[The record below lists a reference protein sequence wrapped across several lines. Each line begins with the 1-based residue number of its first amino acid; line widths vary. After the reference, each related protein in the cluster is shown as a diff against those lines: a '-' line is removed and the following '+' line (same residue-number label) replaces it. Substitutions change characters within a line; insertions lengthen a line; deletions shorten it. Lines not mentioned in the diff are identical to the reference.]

1 MNDNPVFDQLLN
13 SSSGISPLGV
23 TTARDAVDFAGRGQ
37 NVSDA
42 GLGLGIASIVI
53 ALLSTAAKFGFEAW
67 QNKKQNEFNQEMLD
81 KQNEYNSPASQM
93 ARLREAGIN
102 PMLLAS
108 QGGVS
113 AGSSELGKKEV
124 PNYSGVINS
133 QMMMNALSLMSQI
146 SVNNAQIR
154 NLDASADLK
163 ASQALTEA
171 SKKKY
176 YDSYANKADYWTNN
190 LGPAQARFTN
200 LKADYSVKEL
210 EYADKWIL
218 SRIDLNN
225 ASKEQKDALVERYKH
240 LNSLTDQQIKE
251 SIGRI
256 ALFQEQGKY
265 YAAMAAKGYHEIE
278 SIDMDVILKF
288 WDSLIKQEVLDL
300 QGEKADT
307 WIPEKVADIVEKAMR
322 AGKSAVE
329 ILQMLKLMGIIP
341 I

>member
-13 SSSGISPLGV
+13 SSSGLSPLGL

-37 NVSDA
+37 DVSS

-53 ALLSTAAKFGFEAW
+53 SLLTTAARFGFEAW
-67 QNKKQNEFNQEMLD
+67 QTKKQNEYNKQLLD
-81 KQNEYNSPASQM
+81 QQNEYNSPVSQM
-93 ARLREAGIN
+93 ARLKEAGIN

-176 YDSYANKADYWTNN
+176 YDSYANKADFWTTN
-190 LGPAQARFTN
+190 LGPAQARFMN
-200 LKADYSVKEL
+200 LKADYSATEL
-210 EYADKWIL
+210 KYADSWIAT
-218 SRIDLNN
+218 RIYLNM
-225 ASKEQKDALVERYKH
+225 ASAEQKEALVERYSH
-240 LNSLTDQQIKE
+240 LNNLTDQQIKE
-251 SIGRI
+251 SLARI

-265 YAAMAAKGYHEIE
+265 YAAMAAKGYREID
-278 SIDMDVILKF
+278 SIDMDIILKF
-288 WDSLIKQEVLDL
+288 WDTQIKQEVLKL

-307 WIPEKVADIVEKAMR
+307 WVPEKVADIVDKAMR